1 MIKINNNFFNKFS
14 KKKKKNNS
22 CEDSKKII
30 NKKNTKYKA
39 NIPLLSLEKNLNNIA
54 CLNLKIKKMVSQS
67 QKDILTLKK
76 DILNSFNNYEII
88 FDEKNEC
95 KKQDLNKFID
105 SEIENKTQKNSKMT
119 IDSNLDEENEK
130 IKQIFEVKKKN
141 EQNLDEKIEEE
152 EKKDKKYETNSEK
165 LVINDLDKN
174 EKNLEQNFEKNLEKT
189 IENNSDI

>member
-1 MIKINNNFFNKFS
+1 
-14 KKKKKNNS
+14 
-22 CEDSKKII
+22 
-30 NKKNTKYKA
+30 
-39 NIPLLSLEKNLNNIA
+39 
-54 CLNLKIKKMVSQS
+54 MVSQS

-152 EKKDKKYETNSEK
+152 EKKDKNYETNSEK

-174 EKNLEQNFEKNLEKT
+174 QKNLEQNFDKNLEKT
-189 IENNSDI
+189 IENNSDIKNLEKNEKNLI